1 MLREWHGRYAPMLT
15 AVPLS
20 DILNFGGVKMKE
32 HYHHGNL
39 KNELIEVG
47 IKIISEEGFDHLSL
61 RNISKQCGVSHNA
74 IYRHFDNKEQM
85 IECCRLYVTETLT
98 DYLNQSIAGLDP
110 AQIDT
115 LHTLGYAYIR
125 FYKEHPTYFSFLYR
139 NSSIRIVFTMD
150 EISENYPPYEVFRKL
165 YLAIAEKKGESKEAG
180 LKQLLRYWSLMHG
193 AISLLISPNVELP
206 GNTENYLKDFF

>member
-1 MLREWHGRYAPMLT
+1 
-15 AVPLS
+15 
-20 DILNFGGVKMKE
+20 MKD

-39 KNELIEVG
+39 KHELIETG
-47 IKIISEEGFDHLSL
+47 IQIISEEGFDRLSL

-85 IECCRLYVTETLT
+85 IDCCRLYVTEALT
-98 DYLNQSIAGLDP
+98 DCLNQSIYGLD
-110 AQIDT
+110 ASQMDT

-150 EISENYPPYEVFRKL
+150 EIPGNYPPYEVFRKVS
-165 YLAIAEKKGESKEAG
+165 LAIAEGKGETKEAG

-193 AISLLISPNVELP
+193 IISLFISPNVELP
-206 GNTENYLKDFF
+206 DSFDICLKDFF

>member
-1 MLREWHGRYAPMLT
+1 
-15 AVPLS
+15 
-20 DILNFGGVKMKE
+20 MKE

-74 IYRHFDNKEQM
+74 IYRHFDDKEQM
-85 IECCRLYVTETLT
+85 
-98 DYLNQSIAGLDP
+98 
-110 AQIDT
+110 
-115 LHTLGYAYIR
+115 
-125 FYKEHPTYFSFLYR
+125 YR

-150 EISENYPPYEVFRKL
+150 EIPENYPPYEVFRKV
-165 YLAIAEKKGESKEAG
+165 YLAIAEKKGESKEDG

-193 AISLLISPNVELP
+193 AISLLISPNVELS

>member
-1 MLREWHGRYAPMLT
+1 
-15 AVPLS
+15 
-20 DILNFGGVKMKE
+20 MKE

-47 IKIISEEGFDHLSL
+47 IKIISEEGFEHLSL

-74 IYRHFDNKEQM
+74 IYRHFDDKEQM
-85 IECCRLYVTETLT
+85 IDCCRAYVTETLT
-98 DYLNQSIAGLDP
+98 DYLNKSISELNP
-110 AQIDT
+110 AEIDT
-115 LHTLGYAYIR
+115 LHTLGYAYIH

-150 EISENYPPYEVFRKL
+150 EIPDNYPPYEVFRKV
-165 YLAIAEKKGESKEAG
+165 YLAIAEKNGESKEDG

-193 AISLLISPNVELP
+193 AISLLISPNVEFP
-206 GNTENYLKDFF
+206 GDTEDYLKDFF

>member
-1 MLREWHGRYAPMLT
+1 MIT
-15 AVPLS
+15 
-20 DILNFGGVKMKE
+20 FGGVKMKE

-39 KNELIEVG
+39 KKELIEVG

-74 IYRHFDNKEQM
+74 IYRHFDDKEQM
-85 IECCRLYVTETLT
+85 IDCCRLYITEALT
-98 DYLNQSIAGLDP
+98 DYLNQSITELDP

-150 EISENYPPYEVFRKL
+150 EIPENYPPYEVFRKV
-165 YLAIAEKKGESKEAG
+165 YLAIAEGNGDPKETG
-180 LKQLLRYWSLMHG
+180 LKHLLRYWSLMHG
-193 AISLLISPNVELP
+193 AISLLISPNVEFP
-206 GNTENYLKDFF
+206 GNTEDYLKDFF

>member
-1 MLREWHGRYAPMLT
+1 
-15 AVPLS
+15 
-20 DILNFGGVKMKE
+20 MKE

-74 IYRHFDNKEQM
+74 IYRHFDDKEQM
-85 IECCRLYVTETLT
+85 IDCCRLYVTETLT

-150 EISENYPPYEVFRKL
+150 EIPENYPPYEVFRKA

-206 GNTENYLKDFF
+206 DNTENYLKDFF

>member
-1 MLREWHGRYAPMLT
+1 MLT
-15 AVPLS
+15 VVTS
-20 DILNFGGVKMKE
+20 IDILITGGAKMKE

-85 IECCRLYVTETLT
+85 IDCCRQYVTTALT
-98 DYLNQSIAGLDP
+98 EYLNQSIDGLDP
-110 AQIDT
+110 AQTDT

-125 FYKEHPTYFSFLYR
+125 FYKEHPAYFSFLYR

-150 EISENYPPYEVFRKL
+150 EIPENYPPYEVFRKVC
-165 YLAIAEKKGESKEAG
+165 LAIAEEKGESKETG
-180 LKQLLRYWSLMHG
+180 LKQLLQYWSFMHG
-193 AISLLISPNVELP
+193 AISLFISPNVELP
-206 GNTENYLKDFF
+206 DNIENYLKDFF